1 MLDISS
7 GAMIKFQNLLYIT
20 KEVVTMK
27 NVIIALIAV
36 VAFAGSAFA
45 GAQENYEY
53 KGGAMGKVAFSHK
66 AHMKLGCKK
75 CHEGAPAKIEMNK
88 AVGHDKLC
96 VKCHKAE
103 KKGPQG
109 CKDCHKK

>member
-1 MLDISS
+1 
-7 GAMIKFQNLLYIT
+7 
-20 KEVVTMK
+20 MK

-36 VAFAGSAFA
+36 VAFAGAA
-45 GAQENYEY
+45 IAAPQESYEY
-53 KGGAMGKVAFSHK
+53 KGGAMGKVAFPHK

-75 CHEGAPAKIEMNK
+75 CHEGAPAKIAINK
-88 AVGHDKLC
+88 DVAHNTLC